1 MATTTDPAVDW
12 DADLRVYEPHKAGLP
27 KLRPYFRDLF
37 GRLQFAA
44 EFSKSTIRAA
54 HSQTMFGQLWLVLNP
69 LLLAVVYYILV
80 SILSHRGGI
89 GYLTHIVG
97 GLFVFNLISGSI
109 TAGAGSVTSAGRLIL
124 NMPFPRLLMPM
135 AAVRTSFFRFL
146 PTLPVYL
153 VIKAFSDTPWKPSMV
168 LGVYF
173 LGMMVLF
180 SIGAAAVMATLTV
193 YFRDTSSF
201 LPFFVRIWLYLSP
214 VLWTLDDAPQRFEK
228 LMMYGNPLYSLIG
241 GWTELTLQGVVP
253 PPVVWITATVWAVVA
268 LVVGAFFFM
277 SRERDF
283 AVRI

>member
-1 MATTTDPAVDW
+1 MSTTQAPIDW

-27 KLRPYFRDLF
+27 KLKPYFRDLF
-37 GRLQFAA
+37 ARLPFAS
-44 EFSKSTIRAA
+44 EFSKATIRAA
-54 HSQTMFGQLWLVLNP
+54 HSQTTFGTLWLVLNP
-69 LLLAVVYYILV
+69 LLLASVYYVLV

-89 GYLTHIVG
+89 GYLTHIVA

-109 TAGAGSVTSAGRLIL
+109 STGASSVTTAGKLIL

-135 AAVRTSFFRFL
+135 AAVRTAFFRFL

-153 VIKAFSDTPWKPSMV
+153 IIKAFSDTPWRPSMI

-173 LGMMVLF
+173 LAMMGLF

-201 LPFFVRIWLYLSP
+201 LPFFLRIWLYLSP

-228 LMMYGNPLYSLIG
+228 LMMFGNPLYSLIG
-241 GWTELTLQGVVP
+241 GWTELTLQGEIP
-253 PPVVWITATVWAVVA
+253 SATVWLTATGWALVA
-268 LVVGAFFFM
+268 LLFGAFFFM